1 MTDLPSRTIIYRYGI
16 RKACCGVI
24 RIGKWDRVYDLMD
37 VTTEQPGLCCT
48 TGCLAGMSV
57 PWIIKI
63 DIQTNEADSGSQ
75 TEKSEVAHFDDKQ
88 KRCVAKPVLVSAVAD
103 VYSRICITVLSLI
116 EDETAPDGM
125 AYCTQLMPM
134 TTEQLLNRLQA
145 SGEGRTLKA
154 AYDHVASLFG
164 MQGGSGYVKV

>member
-1 MTDLPSRTIIYRYGI
+1 MMSMKSFFAADANTALERLLQQRGKSVTSTVSGDCVVQIARPSDSPLQVTEALMTDLPSRPIIYRYGI

-63 DIQTNEADSGSQ
+63 DIQTNEADSASQ
-75 TEKSEVAHFDDKQ
+75 TEKSEIAHFDDNG
-88 KRCVAKPVLVSAVAD
+88 KRCVA
-103 VYSRICITVLSLI
+103 
-116 EDETAPDGM
+116 
-125 AYCTQLMPM
+125 
-134 TTEQLLNRLQA
+134 
-145 SGEGRTLKA
+145 
-154 AYDHVASLFG
+154 
-164 MQGGSGYVKV
+164 